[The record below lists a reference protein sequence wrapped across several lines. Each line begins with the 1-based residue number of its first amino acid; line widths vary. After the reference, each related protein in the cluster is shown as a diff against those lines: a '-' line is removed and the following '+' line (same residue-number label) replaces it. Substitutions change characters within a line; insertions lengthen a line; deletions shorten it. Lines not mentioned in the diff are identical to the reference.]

1 MSQMNDFA
9 EIVAT
14 KRKEKG
20 MTQGA
25 LAQRLGISPQ
35 AISKWENGL
44 GLPDVTLFPLLAET
58 LDISL
63 EELFGMEP
71 PQRIEE
77 KIFVKEEVA
86 SSGVPQKMNELP
98 LAGIGSRRACYS
110 AKPVVEQK
118 GEKIFFGDGSEADL
132 DGGWS
137 TNCGEGDI
145 RIYKIEEIGG
155 ENKDYFEESDSH
167 GFLEKEWNG
176 FPKTIRSLYFSIHLP
191 CLLRVVR
198 AEGERCR
205 LYVKGTKRFLNALT
219 VESNEE
225 TLTVRSKGIVTNY
238 WRWNRG
244 NKCEITVYVPF
255 EKGKKLHA
263 SLYGAGSAAV
273 ESDFEDGELKIS
285 GSGSFVVRS
294 FEKSLSASI
303 SGSGTVKGGDSMGET
318 KLRIS
323 GSGDI
328 RLGCAN
334 NADVKISGSGDVF
347 AKASKGNGVV
357 RISGSGDMDVKEIFG
372 TLDVKI
378 SGSGDLS
385 CGGDLDK
392 LIFVSSGC
400 GDLKA
405 KNLTVKDAELH
416 TMGAAD
422 IEIGRITGCSTE
434 KFSKDTTIKIG
445 RRG

>member
-1 MSQMNDFA
+1 
-9 EIVAT
+9 
-14 KRKEKG
+14 
-20 MTQGA
+20 
-25 LAQRLGISPQ
+25 
-35 AISKWENGL
+35 
-44 GLPDVTLFPLLAET
+44 
-58 LDISL
+58 
-63 EELFGMEP
+63 MEP

-77 KIFVKEEVA
+77 KIFVKEEVV

-110 AKPVVEQK
+110 PKPVVEQK

-137 TNCGEGDI
+137 TNCGEGEI

-176 FPKTIRSLYFSIHLP
+176 FPKTIHSLYFSIHLP
-191 CLLRVVR
+191 CLLRVVKT
-198 AEGERCR
+198 EGERCR
-205 LYVKGTKRFLNALT
+205 LYFKGTKRFLDALT
-219 VESNEE
+219 VESNQE
-225 TLTVRSKGIVTNY
+225 TLTVRAKGIVTNY

-255 EKGKKLHA
+255 ENGKKLHA

-273 ESDFEDGELKIS
+273 ETDFEEGELKIS
-285 GSGSFVVRS
+285 GSGTFTVRS
-294 FEKSLSASI
+294 FEKRLEARI
-303 SGSGTVKGGDSMGET
+303 SGSGSIKGQESLGAT
-318 KLRIS
+318 KLRISGSGVMEFNRATDADIKIS

-328 RLGCAN
+328 RLGYLQG
-334 NADVKISGSGDVF
+334 KSTSQISGSGDI
-347 AKASKGNGVV
+347 KAS
-357 RISGSGDMDVKEIFG
+357 EAFG
-372 TLDVKI
+372 ELTVKI

-385 CGGDLDK
+385 CGGELDK
-392 LIFVSSGC
+392 LSFTSSGS

-422 IEIGRITGCSTE
+422 IEIGRITGASKE

>member
-1 MSQMNDFA
+1 MSQMNNFA

-14 KRKEKG
+14 KRKEKK
-20 MTQGA
+20 MTQGE
-25 LAQRLGISPQ
+25 LAKKLGISPQ
-35 AISKWENGL
+35 AISKWENGQ

-71 PQRIEE
+71 SQRIEE
-77 KIFVKEEVA
+77 KIFVKEEVV

-110 AKPVVEQK
+110 PKPVVEQK

-137 TNCGEGDI
+137 TNCGEGEI
-145 RIYKIEEIGG
+145 RIYKIEEIGHRVG
-155 ENKDYFEESDSH
+155 IQYSDA
-167 GFLEKEWNG
+167 LAEKEWND
-176 FPKTIRSLYFSIHLP
+176 FPKSIDSLHFSIHAS
-191 CLLRVVR
+191 CKVR
-198 AEGERCR
+198 ILKGDVDSCK
-205 LYVKGTKRFLNALT
+205 LCVKSTEPFLEAT
-219 VESNEE
+219 SVEHDKS
-225 TLTVRSKGIVTNY
+225 TLTVRVKNNV
-238 WRWNRG
+238 WNNWFQKNG
-244 NKCEITVYVPF
+244 DKNEITLWLPF
-255 EKGKKLHA
+255 EKGKKLRL
-263 SLYGAGSAAV
+263 SLYGACVAAV
-273 ESDFEDGELKIS
+273 ETDFEEGELKIS
-285 GSGSFVVRS
+285 GSGTFTVRS
-294 FEKSLSASI
+294 FEKRLEARI
-303 SGSGTVKGGDSMGET
+303 SGSGSIKGQESLGAT

-357 RISGSGDMDVKEIFG
+357 RISGSGEVGIKEIYG
-372 TLDVKI
+372 SLDVKI

-392 LIFVSSGC
+392 LVFVSSGS
-400 GDLKA
+400 GDLKG

-422 IEIGRITGCSTE
+422 IEIGRITGFSTE